1 MNLNYRIVEC
11 CPVCGS
17 IHGAPFVTR
26 ADGIFLRRCQVCTT
40 LYLECVPIDIAAL
53 YADNYFALVN
63 TDVRDNA
70 ESRVGCETS
79 YESAHLNAEFYWAYR
94 LADQIASWFQ
104 GPADTGRCC
113 LDVGAATGCLLN
125 VFAAAGY
132 ETYGIEFSAHACD
145 IAASRGHKM
154 SQLSPGT
161 VLEHAARFEVVTA
174 LEVIEHVED
183 LPGFFTGIHTVMA
196 DKGVFVG
203 YFPSSDDVAFFR
215 GTDYHWL
222 HKSFE
227 HLVYPSEAGIRMLLK
242 PFFGTNVFFAT
253 FFTRQGAD
261 LIPNSVVVAF
271 KGEVPL
277 STQTVIAELFRQL
290 AYLNDRTCFDM
301 DASRGAGALAPT
313 WGGAGDVVGPEGD
326 VPYVAGVLS
335 AKFGNLEAA
344 RLFLCEGDYLEK
356 LDSRRLTDLLV
367 IALHGGSIDW
377 LRTNLPVILPRI
389 TMALIASDC
398 SMVVERYDAQ
408 HPKTEV
414 ASSERLMNEGH
425 GK

>member
-1 MNLNYRIVEC
+1 MPE
-11 CPVCGS
+11 PS
-17 IHGAPFVTR
+17 EP
-26 ADGIFLRRCQVCTT
+26 QT
-40 LYLECVPIDIAAL
+40 L
-53 YADNYFALVN
+53 
-63 TDVRDNA
+63 
-70 ESRVGCETS
+70 
-79 YESAHLNAEFYWAYR
+79 
-94 LADQIASWFQ
+94 IASVATLAGRRLKIAVFSQ
-104 GPADTGRCC
+104 PEYFRFMYEHELETFAD
-113 LDVGAATGCLLN
+113 
-125 VFAAAGY
+125 VFEFKLQIGLR
-132 ETYGIEFSAHACD
+132 TTDFKPMIEFKAD
-145 IAASRGHKM
+145 YNFFFRG
-154 SQLSPGT
+154 
-161 VLEHAARFEVVTA
+161 E
-174 LEVIEHVED
+174 
-183 LPGFFTGIHTVMA
+183 
-196 DKGVFVG
+196 
-203 YFPSSDDVAFFR
+203 YFPSSDDVAFSR

-222 HKSFE
+222 HNSFE
-227 HLVYPSEAGIRMLLK
+227 HLLYPSEMGIRALLK
-242 PFFGTNVFFAT
+242 PLFGANVLLAT
-253 FFTRQGAD
+253 FLTRQGPD
-261 LIPNSVVVAF
+261 VIPYGIVVAI
-271 KGEVPL
+271 KGEVVF
-277 STQTVIAELFRQL
+277 SAQTAIAELFRQL
-290 AYLNDRTCFDM
+290 TYLNDRTCFDM

>member
-1 MNLNYRIVEC
+1 M
-11 CPVCGS
+11 
-17 IHGAPFVTR
+17 
-26 ADGIFLRRCQVCTT
+26 
-40 LYLECVPIDIAAL
+40 
-53 YADNYFALVN
+53 
-63 TDVRDNA
+63 
-70 ESRVGCETS
+70 
-79 YESAHLNAEFYWAYR
+79 
-94 LADQIASWFQ
+94 
-104 GPADTGRCC
+104 
-113 LDVGAATGCLLN
+113 
-125 VFAAAGY
+125 
-132 ETYGIEFSAHACD
+132 
-145 IAASRGHKM
+145 
-154 SQLSPGT
+154 
-161 VLEHAARFEVVTA
+161 
-174 LEVIEHVED
+174 
-183 LPGFFTGIHTVMA
+183 
-196 DKGVFVG
+196 
-203 YFPSSDDVAFFR
+203 
-215 GTDYHWL
+215 
-222 HKSFE
+222 
-227 HLVYPSEAGIRMLLK
+227 GIRALLK
-242 PFFGTNVFFAT
+242 PLFGANVFLAT
-253 FFTRQGAD
+253 FLTRQGPD
-261 LIPNSVVVAF
+261 VIPYGIVVAI
-271 KGEVPL
+271 KGEVVF
-277 STQTVIAELFRQL
+277 SAQTVIAELFRQL